1 MKWQCNQEKYFCMK
15 RELEKALLK
24 WHQNPSRKPLL
35 LLGARQVGKTWL
47 MFHFG
52 EKNYK
57 HVAYIRFDRNERM
70 RAIFEASNYNMK
82 ELLLNIQ
89 AEVRQKITL
98 GKTLLILDEI
108 QECPAALTSLKYSCE
123 DVPELHVMAAGLAI

>member
-1 MKWQCNQEKYFCMK
+1 M
-15 RELEKALLK
+15 L
-24 WHQNPSRKPLL
+24 
-35 LLGARQVGKTWL
+35 
-47 MFHFG
+47 HFG

-89 AEVRQKITL
+89 AEVRQKITP

-108 QECPAALTSLKYSCE
+108 QECPAALTSLKYFCE
-123 DVPELHVMAAGLAI
+123 DVSELHVMGAGLAI